1 MYHNLK
7 GNAFVDATGTTRVGN
22 VQKGHGVSFADLDND
37 GDQDIHIEM
46 GGAFDG
52 DSYQNELFINP
63 GQPVNHWI
71 NLSLQGSKTNRAA
84 IGAKIKLTIEE
95 NGKSRLVYREL
106 NSGGSFGS
114 NPLAQHIGIGHA
126 E

>member
-63 GQPVNHWI
+63 GQSVTT
-71 NLSLQGSKTNRAA
+71 GSTFPCKDQKPT
-84 IGAKIKLTIEE
+84 GQ
-95 NGKSRLVYREL
+95 
-106 NSGGSFGS
+106 
-114 NPLAQHIGIGHA
+114 P
-126 E
+126 